1 LALTGLADL
10 SKGFAMKT
18 YNYFNLV
25 ASPRTGR
32 SVSASSASTKT
43 VSRISSYT
51 SMLLA
56 PMTVLACNVSD
67 RSDITSIAIL
77 GYN

>member
-1 LALTGLADL
+1 
-10 SKGFAMKT
+10 MKT
-18 YNYFNLV
+18 YNYFNLA
-25 ASPRTGR
+25 ASPRSGR
-32 SVSASSASTKT
+32 SVPVSNPATPSKP
-43 VSRISSYT
+43 VSRVSSYA